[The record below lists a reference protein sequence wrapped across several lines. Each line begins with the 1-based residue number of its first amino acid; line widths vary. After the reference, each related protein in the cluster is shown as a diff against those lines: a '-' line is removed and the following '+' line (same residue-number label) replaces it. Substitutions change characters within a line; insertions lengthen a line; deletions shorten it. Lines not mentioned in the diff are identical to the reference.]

1 MRYLWYSIFCQ
12 ACDRFLSDHS
22 TLFYWLYLLSYNSSQ
37 HSILGNIYLSNIVM
51 WTGNCINPELCLGAF
66 NFKRY
71 LLLKWI
77 LFISLLCDSKCCR
90 ILLSSLRKLSHFPKL
105 FLQAKLLNIYG
116 FSVTKIRIHTLS
128 SLSCTYS
135 MPTPKSLHPTSLP
148 LSLLLS
154 GCSGVLIHL

>member
-37 HSILGNIYLSNIVM
+37 HNILGNIYLSNIVI
-51 WTGNCINPELCLGAF
+51 WIENCINPELCLGAF

-77 LFISLLCDSKCCR
+77 LFISLLSGSKCCR
-90 ILLSSLRKLSHFPKL
+90 ILCYLHSESPHFPKP
-105 FLQAKLLNIYG
+105 FHQAKLLNIYG
-116 FSVTKIRIHTLS
+116 FSVTGISIHTLS
-128 SLSCTYS
+128 SLSHTYS

-154 GCSGVLIHL
+154 GCSSVLIHL